1 MITIG
6 MWMIFLSFIFW
17 IGAKC
22 SWSIVNTKGFLW
34 LIVLGGLLSIIAIE
48 AGWWMAEVGRQPWV
62 LRGILRTA
70 DAATSSE
77 QVDEML
83 LLFSGLYLI
92 LGIGTIVVLCRMF
105 RKNPVE
111 QELEDREADKGG
123 EIT

>member
-1 MITIG
+1 
-6 MWMIFLSFIFW
+6 
-17 IGAKC
+17 
-22 SWSIVNTKGFLW
+22 
-34 LIVLGGLLSIIAIE
+34 
-48 AGWWMAEVGRQPWV
+48 MAEVGRQPWV